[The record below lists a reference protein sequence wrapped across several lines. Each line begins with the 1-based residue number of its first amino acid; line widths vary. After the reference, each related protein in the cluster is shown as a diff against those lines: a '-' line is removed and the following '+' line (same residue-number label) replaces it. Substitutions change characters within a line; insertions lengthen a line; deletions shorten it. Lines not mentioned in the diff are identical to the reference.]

1 VVHTESFEHDH
12 SSAVWPDCGTA
23 GQDAVGWK
31 AVLRHG
37 SRSSDLASIDQSNCV
52 VRRHRSSGL
61 NVTYGPGFAMT
72 RPGAL
77 LVVMNGEIA
86 FNVPDRSPAAIKRQ
100 IGDLVRD
107 LMARP
112 DKREFDVK
120 HTLIDGVYTRTLFIP
135 KGSLLVGQI
144 HLKEC
149 VNIIAKGDISILTET
164 GLGRFQAGHVA
175 VSGPGIQK
183 VGYAHED
190 TVFVNIFRTDETD
203 ISKIE
208 DEIARE
214 SREED
219 YLCL

>member
-1 VVHTESFEHDH
+1 
-12 SSAVWPDCGTA
+12 
-23 GQDAVGWK
+23 
-31 AVLRHG
+31 
-37 SRSSDLASIDQSNCV
+37 
-52 VRRHRSSGL
+52 L

-72 RPGAL
+72 KPGAL
-77 LVVMNGEIA
+77 LVVVNGEVT

-190 TVFVNIFRTDETD
+190 TVFVNVFRTDKTD
-203 ISKIE
+203 IEEIE
-208 DEIARE
+208 SEIARA
-214 SREED
+214 SVAEE
-219 YLCL
+219 LP

>member
-1 VVHTESFEHDH
+1 M
-12 SSAVWPDCGTA
+12 
-23 GQDAVGWK
+23 
-31 AVLRHG
+31 
-37 SRSSDLASIDQSNCV
+37 
-52 VRRHRSSGL
+52 

-72 RPGAL
+72 KPGAL
-77 LVVMNGEIA
+77 LVVVNGEVT